1 MVAAHEGGG
10 GGGAFIKFSVQPMR
24 INWTQSDQRFG
35 ENEMS
40 NRYKINEKVAQLD
53 ENQGEYLYT
62 MLKICQII

>member
-1 MVAAHEGGG
+1 
-10 GGGAFIKFSVQPMR
+10 MR